1 MVIDTEQPKVHFSD
15 YDNIFDQNSEQVGS
29 FAYNPKDINDTP
41 QLRIIEH
48 DETALNIDKLDLN
61 LEASG
66 IIETDEILE

>member
-29 FAYNPKDINDTP
+29 FTYNPKDIDETP
-41 QLRIIEH
+41 QLRIIEQ
-48 DETALNIDKLDLN
+48 DVLSLNIDKLDSK

-66 IIETDEILE
+66 IIETDEFLE